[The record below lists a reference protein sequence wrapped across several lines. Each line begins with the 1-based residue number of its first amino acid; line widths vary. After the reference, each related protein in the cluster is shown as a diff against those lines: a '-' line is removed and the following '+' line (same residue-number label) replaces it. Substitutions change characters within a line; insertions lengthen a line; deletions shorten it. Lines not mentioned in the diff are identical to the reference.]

1 MFSFDQLAALRQARG
16 LSRSD
21 LHRALVRRGFEGCRA
36 RINRWES
43 GASEPSASEVA
54 LVAEVLDVP
63 IADLFARTVAPS
75 RGSG

>member
-1 MFSFDQLAALRQARG
+1 MFACNQLVTLREERE

-43 GASEPSASEVA
+43 GASEPSANEVA

-63 IADLFARTVAPS
+63 IADLFAPTVAPS
-75 RGSG
+75 RGPG